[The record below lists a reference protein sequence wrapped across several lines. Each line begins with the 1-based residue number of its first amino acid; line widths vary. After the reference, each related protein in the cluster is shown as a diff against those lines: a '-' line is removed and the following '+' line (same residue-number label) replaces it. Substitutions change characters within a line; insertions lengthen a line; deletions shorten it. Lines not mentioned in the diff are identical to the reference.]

1 MKTISMQIKGLA
13 LEKRQNMRKGTK
25 RLLSSLAVAAGTLGT
40 ALVIRKKVKSKE
52 VVSDDKWARPG
63 MLVTF
68 RAELRPGRDRSERTH
83 RIKTL
88 LPSDRVLLDGV
99 SGEHAR
105 NEFERAR

>member
-1 MKTISMQIKGLA
+1 
-13 LEKRQNMRKGTK
+13 MRSGTK
-25 RLLSSLAVAAGTLGT
+25 RLLSSIAVAAGTLGT
-40 ALVIRKKVKSKE
+40 ALLIRKKVKSRE
-52 VVSDDKWARPG
+52 TANGDKWARPG

-99 SGEHAR
+99 SGEHAQG
-105 NEFERAR
+105 EFEPIRYKKAV

>member
-1 MKTISMQIKGLA
+1 MTLVNH
-13 LEKRQNMRKGTK
+13 QNMRNGTK
-25 RLLSSLAVAAGTLGT
+25 RLLSSIAVAAGTLGT
-40 ALVIRKKVKSKE
+40 ALLIGKKVKSK
-52 VVSDDKWARPG
+52 VAVKGDRWARPG

-68 RAELRPGRDRSERTH
+68 RAELMPGRDKSERTYP
-83 RIKTL
+83 IKAL

>member
-1 MKTISMQIKGLA
+1 MQIKGMA
-13 LEKRQNMRKGTK
+13 LEKRQNMKRGTK
-25 RLLSSLAVAAGTLGT
+25 RLLSSIAVAAGTLGT
-40 ALVIRKKVKSKE
+40 ALVIRKKVKGKAI
-52 VVSDDKWARPG
+52 VNGDKWARPG

-105 NEFERAR
+105 GEFEQAR

>member
-1 MKTISMQIKGLA
+1 MRIKGMI
-13 LEKRQNMRKGTK
+13 LENQQNMRSGTK
-25 RLLSSLAVAAGTLGT
+25 RLLSSIAVAAGTLGT
-40 ALVIRKKVKSKE
+40 ALLIRKKVKGKDAASG
-52 VVSDDKWARPG
+52 DKWARPG

-68 RAELRPGRDRSERTH
+68 RAELRPGRDRAERTH

-105 NEFERAR
+105 GEFEQAR

>member
-1 MKTISMQIKGLA
+1 MQIKGLA
-13 LEKRQNMRKGTK
+13 LENRQKMRSETK

-40 ALVIRKKVKSKE
+40 ALLIRKKVKSK
-52 VVSDDKWARPG
+52 VGANGDKWARPG

-68 RAELRPGRDRSERTH
+68 RAELMPGRDGSERTF

-99 SGEHAR
+99 AGEHAK
-105 NEFERAR
+105 NEFERVR

>member
-1 MKTISMQIKGLA
+1 MYVKGMI
-13 LEKRQNMRKGTK
+13 LENRRNMRRGTK
-25 RLLSSLAVAAGTLGT
+25 RLLSSIAVAAGTLGT
-40 ALVIRKKVKSKE
+40 ALLIRKKVKSKA
-52 VVSDDKWARPG
+52 VVNGDRWARPG

-68 RAELRPGRDRSERTH
+68 RAELRPGRDRAERTH

-105 NEFERAR
+105 GEFERAR

>member
-1 MKTISMQIKGLA
+1 M
-13 LEKRQNMRKGTK
+13 
-25 RLLSSLAVAAGTLGT
+25 AAGTLGT
-40 ALVIRKKVKSKE
+40 ALLIRKKVKGKA
-52 VVSDDKWARPG
+52 VVNGDRWARPG

-99 SGEHAR
+99 SGEHVKG
-105 NEFERAR
+105 EFEQMR